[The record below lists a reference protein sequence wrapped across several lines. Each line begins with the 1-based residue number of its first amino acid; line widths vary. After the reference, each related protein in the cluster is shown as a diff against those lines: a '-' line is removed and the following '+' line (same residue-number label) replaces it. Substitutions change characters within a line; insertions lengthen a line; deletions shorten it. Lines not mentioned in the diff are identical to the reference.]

1 MNVLF
6 DTSVFVAAFEA
17 SHPRHGVCLPWLQ
30 RAQEKEIGGYL
41 STHTFAELYSVLTR
55 LPVRPTIAP
64 AIAQRLL
71 DENLRLFVAIPL
83 TAHDYQHAIACMVG
97 LNLPGGGIFDALIA
111 QAALKAEVDVLLT
124 LNPSHFTRLGKDLA
138 QRVQVPS

>member
-1 MNVLF
+1 MKVLF
-6 DTSVFVAAFEA
+6 DTSVFVAAFEV

-30 RAQEKEIGGYL
+30 RVQEKEISGYL

-64 AIAQRLL
+64 AIAQRLI

-83 TAHDYQHAIACMVG
+83 TAHDYQQAIACMVG